1 MISPQHDD
9 WAGVK
14 ALICKKQ
21 GDSLNRVITPVNIIS
36 QKNHRFVFEGAPYCI
51 RSKGTNLVDHFE
63 QIIKLPMNVPHNVMR
78 ALRQLDYI
86 RLLDQD
92 WNGSIAEGV

>member
-1 MISPQHDD
+1 MVSPQHDD
-9 WAGVK
+9 WTGVK
-14 ALICKKQ
+14 ALVRKEQ
-21 GDSLNRVITPVNIIS
+21 GDSLNRMITPVNIIS
-36 QKNHRFVFEGAPYCI
+36 KEYDWFVLKGASYCI

-63 QIIKLPMNVPHNVMR
+63 QIVKLPMDVPHNVMR
-78 ALRQLDYI
+78 ALRQLDDI